1 MNEGEEMP
9 VEIVRGQVGT
19 ENVWNIGQEGGFI
32 AYMRGSI
39 GDLPVRSEEIALADV
54 KLFDDSYG
62 LSEEA
67 LQSEGEV
74 GEDAASY
81 EESTVIMNS

>member
-1 MNEGEEMP
+1 MP

-39 GDLPVRSEEIALADV
+39 GDLPVRSEEMVLADV
-54 KLFDDSYG
+54 KIFDDSYG
-62 LSEEA
+62 RSEEA
-67 LQSEGEV
+67 LQGEGKI
-74 GEDAASY
+74 GEDSASY

>member
-1 MNEGEEMP
+1 MP

-39 GDLPVRSEEIALADV
+39 GDLPVRSEEMVLADV
-54 KLFDDSYG
+54 KIFDDSCG
-62 LSEEA
+62 RSEEA
-67 LQSEGEV
+67 LQGEGKI
-74 GEDAASY
+74 GEDSASY

>member
-1 MNEGEEMP
+1 MP

-39 GDLPVRSEEIALADV
+39 GDLPVRSEEMVLADV
-54 KLFDDSYG
+54 KIFDDSYG
-62 LSEEA
+62 RFEEA
-67 LQSEGEV
+67 LQGEGKI
-74 GEDAASY
+74 GEDSASY
-81 EESTVIMNS
+81 EESTVIMNT